1 MLLRRLPYLS
11 VTVSEFS
18 FSSKTKRNWLA
29 SGETPRTPHPI
40 KMSITHHPS
49 KTLILFIHGFLGS
62 ESSFC
67 SFPLDLVQSVRK
79 LYNLKQIEAKVFPFF
94 ATKGDPEKAINSLYN
109 WLLLNASQPEYDSVI
124 ILAHSMGGLIATD
137 AFRKLLALRRK
148 NSRACTAAL
157 AGVEKNA
164 EEEEEERALV
174 KSKHLSIASADVD
187 LRDFTL
193 HEASKAATTDEKDA
207 TTSTISPSTT
217 TPTTDLP
224 SNPES
229 IQLQEKA
236 DQKPEA
242 SSSSWFSSS
251 YWWPGST
258 NTTPSSNNSA
268 ARVGDPIVSD
278 GESLESFPV
287 EAVDPQQQQD
297 DDSQELNQEKVRLQT
312 TQRPNLTTTDVN
324 IISII
329 CFDSP
334 FYGLSTSVFTKGV
347 GDYSADIISSY
358 VPAQHADTVNS
369 TLKYGNDL
377 AVSAVSSIPKLLFSD
392 PRKAASIIVRPI
404 RATPAML
411 SSAAGTVS
419 SAAGTVSLAVSS
431 VISSSFV
438 ALAEKLDVSG
448 SSDDLDKKGTTG
460 AGSGAGSAA
469 ASSISIATPAS
480 TAKAGNTAPESASF
494 NADSDDNAVE
504 QDTTTRP
511 ELLPI
516 PRDTDWSS
524 WITLGLT
531 TAALGVGYYSG
542 GLLAVGAVSQLAR
555 GAALAYAVPAAESGR
570 QHLQFLYPIWGES
583 QKASEARVKVLAEQH
598 ALGSFFARVYYIDID
613 MAKRSQ
619 TTTPTQRTFIKPPPS
634 SPATPANLGDVLD
647 TRHLFHRVGS
657 DLDNEIGAH
666 MKMFSRE
673 ECPGSY
679 WDLVHKAGRDI
690 KYILSRHRDVGFT
703 L

>member
-1 MLLRRLPYLS
+1 M
-11 VTVSEFS
+11 
-18 FSSKTKRNWLA
+18 
-29 SGETPRTPHPI
+29 
-40 KMSITHHPS
+40 
-49 KTLILFIHGFLGS
+49 
-62 ESSFC
+62 
-67 SFPLDLVQSVRK
+67 
-79 LYNLKQIEAKVFPFF
+79 FPFF

-148 NSRACTAAL
+148 NSLACTAAL
-157 AGVEKNA
+157 AVEKNA
-164 EEEEEERALV
+164 DEEEEERALV

-193 HEASKAATTDEKDA
+193 HEASNAATTDEKDA
-207 TTSTISPSTT
+207 KTTTTSA
-217 TPTTDLP
+217 TTDLP
-224 SNPES
+224 SSPTS
-229 IQLQEKA
+229 IQLEEKA

-242 SSSSWFSSS
+242 SSWFSSS

-258 NTTPSSNNSA
+258 NTTTSNNSA
-268 ARVGDPIVSD
+268 ARAVDPIVSD

-287 EAVDPQQQQD
+287 EAVDPQQQKD
-297 DDSQELNQEKVRLQT
+297 VDSQELLLLKQEKEEEKVRLKT
-312 TQRPNLTTTDVN
+312 TPRPNLTSTDVN

-377 AVSAVSSIPKLLFSD
+377 AVSAVSSIPKATTSAVSTLLLPFSD
-392 PRKAASIIVRPI
+392 PRKAASIIVNPI
-404 RATPAML
+404 RATPAVF

-419 SAAGTVSLAVSS
+419 SAAGTVSLAVSN

-448 SSDDLDKKGTTG
+448 SSDSLDERG
-460 AGSGAGSAA
+460 ASGAAAGGSIAT
-469 ASSISIATPAS
+469 ATPAS
-480 TAKAGNTAPESASF
+480 TSKAGNAAPESASF
-494 NADSDDNAVE
+494 KSKSNVDGGDNAVEPQQPEVFSREHDDKDIISDTE

-524 WITLGLT
+524 WITLGLI

-598 ALGSFFARVYYIDID
+598 ALGTFFARVYYIDIE
-613 MAKRSQ
+613 AKRNQ
-619 TTTPTQRTFIKPPPS
+619 TTPTQRTFIKPPPS
-634 SPATPANLGDVLD
+634 SPATLGDGLD

-690 KYILSRHRDVGFT
+690 KYVLSRHRDVGFT